1 MKRYMFILIL
11 LFATSAFAEDFCFG
25 FLNSFPDRKQI
36 PVAEAE
42 KIQEGHL
49 AHMTTMAKA
58 GHLLAAGPFLT
69 PGGPRGIVVYR
80 CSSLEQAKEWTAKDP
95 AIIHKRLSLDLH
107 LWRGPNNFG
116 EPLASSLKAD
126 PNAKYE
132 MVRLPFLLFRKTSS
146 WVNSGPV
153 EILGEERTATQT
165 LRKQGLL
172 RITGPFLDSTEFAAL
187 WVLRDMPLEEAAKLA
202 KASPMVHGGYA
213 TVEAFMWMVADES
226 IPKP

>member
-1 MKRYMFILIL
+1 MRQSLLLIAL
-11 LFATSAFAEDFCFG
+11 SFNPVFAEDFCFG
-25 FLNSFPDRKQI
+25 FLNSHPDRKQI
-36 PVAEAE
+36 PTAEAE

-80 CSSLEQAKEWTAKDP
+80 CTSLEQATEWTAKDP
-95 AIIHKRLSLDLH
+95 AIINKRLSLDLH

-116 EPLASSLKAD
+116 EPLATSLKAD
-126 PNAKYE
+126 PSAKYE

-153 EILGEERTATQT
+153 EILGEERTATQA

-172 RITGPFLDSTEFAAL
+172 RITGPFMDSKEFAAI
-187 WVLRDMPLEEAAKLA
+187 WVLRDMPLDEAVKLA
-202 KASPMVHGGYA
+202 KASPLVHGGYT
-213 TVEAFMWMVADES
+213 TVESYIWMVANES
-226 IPKP
+226 IPNP